1 MKILCCLLFVCAFV
15 PIYADEDNIKKCP
28 STLDQLLASSI
39 QSKKQNAL
47 WSQLQTSGVSISA
60 IEIYFKLRSSAGIV
74 EDDLKK
80 YFIFLA
86 SSGVDNA
93 ISIYRL
99 ISQMSSSGDIA
110 KKSRLVIDLIAGEIR
125 IIKATGHY
133 SKTPSEIYAM
143 VNDSVQVLERNVQLL
158 RECLGAAKCNNFF
171 RAQGPSTFV
180 FSKSTKEGLEILA
193 ASRRKRIEAVKHQLN
208 VGSKIVFDQQVRGPT
223 SILTRHIVELFNN
236 PKELTGQL
244 AALDW
249 EVIDLARSKS
259 ISVQQA
265 FIEILQK
272 WEARVKFGEPVNYVD
287 TSRDYRNLAYILHT
301 KSLFNDFSASNTNSA
316 LTGRFRWNLIIRSLV
331 AKYGDPIV
339 IDGRMYRVDN
349 ALSAL
354 GDKDA
359 LLWQKLFEGQ
369 HTFAYNLSSPQFTT
383 ELMKTFAPVYL
394 FPGHGL

>member
-1 MKILCCLLFVCAFV
+1 MKQNYLELGCIVMKILCCLLFVCAFV

-133 SKTPSEIYAM
+133 SKTPSEIYAYTETIPY
-143 VNDSVQVLERNVQLL
+143 SF
-158 RECLGAAKCNNFF
+158 AKISAFM
-171 RAQGPSTFV
+171 G
-180 FSKSTKEGLEILA
+180 
-193 ASRRKRIEAVKHQLN
+193 
-208 VGSKIVFDQQVRGPT
+208 
-223 SILTRHIVELFNN
+223 
-236 PKELTGQL
+236 
-244 AALDW
+244 
-249 EVIDLARSKS
+249 RS
-259 ISVQQA
+259 
-265 FIEILQK
+265 
-272 WEARVKFGEPVNYVD
+272 
-287 TSRDYRNLAYILHT
+287 
-301 KSLFNDFSASNTNSA
+301 
-316 LTGRFRWNLIIRSLV
+316 
-331 AKYGDPIV
+331 
-339 IDGRMYRVDN
+339 
-349 ALSAL
+349 
-354 GDKDA
+354 
-359 LLWQKLFEGQ
+359 
-369 HTFAYNLSSPQFTT
+369 
-383 ELMKTFAPVYL
+383 
-394 FPGHGL
+394 